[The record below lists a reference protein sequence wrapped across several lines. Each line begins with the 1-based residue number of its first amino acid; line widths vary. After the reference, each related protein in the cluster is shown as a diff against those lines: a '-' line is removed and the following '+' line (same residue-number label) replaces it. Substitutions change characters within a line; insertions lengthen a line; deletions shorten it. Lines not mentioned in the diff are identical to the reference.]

1 MNRHFPHL
9 DIVALPAAKVRKV
22 RPPLL
27 FVHGGYCD
35 AWCWQPL
42 FMPWFAQRGH
52 ATYAVSLRGHGGSDG
67 HETLFGASVDDYA
80 ADVLRAM
87 REIDAEPVLIGHSM
101 GAAVIEKIL
110 QRHPLRAA
118 ALLAPLPPSGL
129 MAVASRLMLQRPDYL
144 LQMGRFDQGT
154 VASDVLAVLRP
165 FYFTDDIDPDLLR
178 EAGRH
183 LTAES
188 SRALFDL
195 SLRTPVLQN
204 APVSPLFILGA
215 SGDRI
220 CRPADV
226 HATAQQHGVD
236 ATIVD
241 GLAHMMMLVPGWER
255 VAAPLATWIDGVAS
269 GKQRVRAG
277 AG

>member
-1 MNRHFPHL
+1 MQRHFPHL
-9 DIVALPAAKVRKV
+9 EIASVPPKKPRAS

-80 ADVLRAM
+80 ADVLRAV
-87 REIDAEPVLIGHSM
+87 REIGGEPILIGHSM
-101 GAAVIEKIL
+101 GAAVIERIL
-110 QRHPLRAA
+110 LRHPMRAA

-129 MAVASRLMLQRPDYL
+129 LAVASRLMTQRPDYL
-144 LQMGRFDQGT
+144 MQMGRFDAGN
-154 VASDVLAVLRP
+154 VSADVLAALRP
-165 FYFTDDIDPDLLR
+165 FYFGDDTDDALVR
-178 EAGRH
+178 EAGKH

-195 SLRTPVLQN
+195 SVRVAAPRISEPTPVF
-204 APVSPLFILGA
+204 VLGA
-215 SGDRI
+215 DGDRI

-226 HATAQQHGVD
+226 RATAQEHGVD
-236 ATIVD
+236 ATLVE
-241 GLAHMMMLVPGWER
+241 GLAHMLMLAPGWER
-255 VAAPLATWIDGVAS
+255 AALPLAGWIDRLNA
-269 GKQRVRAG
+269 R
-277 AG
+277 